1 MPAAE
6 VIHRLTATAHAPAG
20 GRDDV
25 VGYGVVDPLAALTW
39 DVPPVPAQAS
49 TQTEAPLHVPPTP
62 PPPDPRPA
70 RMLAAQIAVGAVVVG
85 AVLWGTTVWR
95 RKHQR

>member
-1 MPAAE
+1 MRAAE
-6 VIHRLTATAHAPAG
+6 VVNRLTATAHRPAG
-20 GRDDV
+20 GRDDA

-39 DVPPVPAQAS
+39 DVPAPAATTPWRTTAS
-49 TQTEAPLHVPPTP
+49 LHVPSPP

-70 RMLAAQIAVGAVVVG
+70 RVLAAEVGVGVVVIG

-95 RKHQR
+95 RRKQR

>member
-1 MPAAE
+1 
-6 VIHRLTATAHAPAG
+6 RAG

-25 VGYGVVDPLAALTW
+25 VGHGVVDPLAALTW
-39 DVPPVPAQAS
+39 DVPQPAS
-49 TQTEAPLHVPPTP
+49 TVAGRTQAPLHVPSPP

-70 RMLAAQIAVGAVVVG
+70 AALAAEVGVGVVILG

-95 RKHQR
+95 RRKQR